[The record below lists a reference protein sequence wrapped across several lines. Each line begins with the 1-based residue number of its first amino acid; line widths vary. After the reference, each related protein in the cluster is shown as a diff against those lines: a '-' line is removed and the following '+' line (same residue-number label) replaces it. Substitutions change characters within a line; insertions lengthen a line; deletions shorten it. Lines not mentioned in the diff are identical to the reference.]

1 MGRLLIDRNAE
12 KVKFARPWSN
22 PRPRFCLQNLT
33 FSDTTSERL
42 NSVNPIS

>member
-12 KVKFARPWSN
+12 KVKLARPWRN
-22 PRPRFCLQNLT
+22 PRPRFCLQNPTL
-33 FSDTTSERL
+33 SDATSERL